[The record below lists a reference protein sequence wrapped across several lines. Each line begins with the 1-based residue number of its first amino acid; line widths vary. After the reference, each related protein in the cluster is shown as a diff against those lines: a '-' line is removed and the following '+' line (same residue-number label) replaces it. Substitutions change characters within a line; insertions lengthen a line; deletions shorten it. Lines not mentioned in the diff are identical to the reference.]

1 MAVLMIRIAF
11 IHTVA
16 GLTEKF
22 RALANTSLTGIDV
35 FHLLDESLLQD
46 LMREAPLPGIA
57 KRLVGLI
64 GLAVEGRAELV
75 VFTCSSTSPLVDLA
89 RPLFGV
95 PILKV
100 DDPMAEKA
108 VQLGGRIGVL
118 CTTPSTV
125 TPSSELLKCHAR
137 ALGREIIVEAVLVP
151 DAFAALQKGEAGRH
165 DTLVTEAAVDLAG
178 RSNVIVLAQAS
189 MAHLAQPLARRLS
202 LPVLSSPPILIETLQ
217 SRLSDARGPG

>member
-1 MAVLMIRIAF
+1 MSVLMTRIAF

-22 RALANTSLTGIDV
+22 RALANASLAGLDV

-46 LMREAPLPGIA
+46 LIRQAPLPGIA
-57 KRLVGLI
+57 RRLVALI
-64 GLAVEGRAELV
+64 GLAVEGRAELI

-89 RPLFGV
+89 RPLFAV

-108 VQLGGRIGVL
+108 VQLGARIGIL

-125 TPSSELLKCHAR
+125 KPSSELVRYHAQ
-137 ALGREIIVEAVLVP
+137 ALGREAAVEAVLVQH
-151 DAFAALQKGEAGRH
+151 AFAALQKGDTDLH
-165 DTLVTEAAVDLAG
+165 DALVQDAALDLAA
-178 RSNVIVLAQAS
+178 RSDVIVLAQAS
-189 MAHLAQPLARRLS
+189 MAHLAQPLASRLS
-202 LPVLSSPPILIETLQ
+202 PPVLCSPPILIEVLQ
-217 SRLSDARGPG
+217 RRVNPNNPG